1 MLKRVADEL
10 KDEVRLERPPAM
22 EGRALS
28 MVLIP
33 SLQKLEQKNE
43 QKTERRE
50 APDKQEQSPEQP
62 KEQVEEL
69 ADAKT

>member
-1 MLKRVADEL
+1 
-10 KDEVRLERPPAM
+10 LERPPAM

-33 SLQKLEQKNE
+33 ALVKPEKAADDE
-43 QKTERRE
+43 PK
-50 APDKQEQSPEQP
+50 DKKQD
-62 KEQVEEL
+62 QVEEL

>member
-1 MLKRVADEL
+1 
-10 KDEVRLERPPAM
+10 M

-33 SLQKLEQKNE
+33 ALV
-43 QKTERRE
+43 KTEKGE
-50 APDKQEQSPEQP
+50 EGSPEEKNQD
-62 KEQVEEL
+62 QVEEL